1 LEPKEKANRSRS
13 ILENVEFTAKAIQ
26 LIEEGK
32 AMDPADL
39 VKHLKISLPGVRELF
54 NAIVEAKSIT
64 VAPVLDAFKK
74 LENLVAELLSAMND
88 IESYIKGVEDV
99 KREVNNIVRT
109 INQAL
114 LNLKRFNV
122 DGLKVSLKSLGK

>member
-1 LEPKEKANRSRS
+1 MEPKEKANRSRS

>member
-39 VKHLKISLPGVRELF
+39 VKHLKISLPGVKELF
-54 NAIVEAKSIT
+54 NAIVEAKSII